1 MAIKSG
7 ETTYHQAK
15 RGIVQNGLVL
25 NLDAGVDASYDGG
38 TTWRDLEG
46 GSNGA
51 LTNSPTFDRDKG
63 GSIVFDGT
71 NTYVDLGTSI
81 DTNVPISVSC
91 WFKADQEQR
100 YQGLVSRADGGTSF
114 RNFILYISNVDGD
127 GGFGT
132 YINAHRR
139 VLGLISTNIW
149 YNGCFTLD
157 SSNNL
162 KLYLNAS
169 LVKSDTSV
177 SYTNQSSDKLLVGE
191 FQAGTGSDYPLDGNI
206 SNVSIYSRALTAT
219 EITQN
224 YNATRHRFG
233 V

>member
-1 MAIKSG
+1 MG
-7 ETTYHQAK
+7 VTYNN
-15 RGIVQNGLVL
+15 RIVTDGLIL
-25 NLDAGVDASYDGG
+25 CLDAASKRSYPG
-38 TTWRDLEG
+38 TGTAWTDLKEG
-46 GSNGA
+46 NSGT
-51 LTNSPTFDRDKG
+51 LTNGPTFDAENG
-63 GSIVFDGT
+63 GSLTFDGA

-100 YQGLVSRADGGTSF
+100 YQGLVSRADGSTSF
-114 RNFILYISNVDGD
+114 RNFILYISNIDGD

-132 YINAHRR
+132 YINAHRK
-139 VLGLISTNIW
+139 VLGVISTNTW

-177 SYTNQSSDKLLVGE
+177 SYTDQSSDKLLVGE
-191 FQAGTGSDYPLDGNI
+191 FQAGAGSDYPLDGNI
-206 SNVSIYSRALTAT
+206 SNVSIYNRALSAD
-219 EITQN
+219 EIRQN
-224 YNATRHRFG
+224 YLSTKERYA
-233 V
+233 

>member
-1 MAIKSG
+1 MSLS
-7 ETTYHQAK
+7 HSPL
-15 RGIVQNGLVL
+15 IVRDGLVL
-25 NLDAGVDASYDGG
+25 CLDAANPRSYPKSG
-38 TTWRDLEG
+38 TTWSDLVG
-46 GSNGA
+46 ANNGT
-51 LTNSPTFDRDKG
+51 LTNGPTFDADDK
-63 GSIVFDGT
+63 GSIVFDGV

-114 RNFILYISNVDGD
+114 RNFILYISNVDGA

-132 YINAHRR
+132 YVNAHRR
-139 VLGLISTNIW
+139 VLGLISTNTW

-177 SYTNQSSDKLLVGE
+177 SYTNQPSDKLMIGE
-191 FQAGTGSDYPLDGNI
+191 FQAGTGGDYPLDGNI
-206 SNVSIYSRALTAT
+206 SNVSIYNRALSAD
-219 EITQN
+219 EVLQN
-224 YNATRHRFG
+224 YKATRGRYK
-233 V
+233 

>member
-1 MAIKSG
+1 MSLS
-7 ETTYHQAK
+7 HSPL
-15 RGIVQNGLVL
+15 IVRDGLVL
-25 NLDAGVDASYDGG
+25 CLDAANPRSYPKSG
-38 TTWRDLEG
+38 TTWSDLK
-46 GSNGA
+46 GSNNGT
-51 LTNSPTFDRDKG
+51 LTNGPTFDAENG
-63 GSIVFDGT
+63 GSLTFDGA

-100 YQGLVSRADGGTSF
+100 YQGLVSRADGSTSF
-114 RNFILYISNVDGD
+114 RNFILYISNIDGD

-132 YINAHRR
+132 YINAHRK
-139 VLGLISTNIW
+139 VLGLISTNTW

-177 SYTNQSSDKLLVGE
+177 SYTDQSSDKLLVGE

-206 SNVSIYSRALTAT
+206 SNVSIYNRALSAD
-219 EITQN
+219 EIRQN
-224 YNATRHRFG
+224 YLSTKERYA
-233 V
+233 

>member
-1 MAIKSG
+1 MGLAHSP
-7 ETTYHQAK
+7 
-15 RGIVQNGLVL
+15 RIVTDGLVL
-25 NLDAGVDASYDGG
+25 CLDAASKRSYPGTGTVWTDLKGVNNGTLTNMDASNFSD
-38 TTWRDLEG
+38 DNG
-46 GSNGA
+46 GS
-51 LTNSPTFDRDKG
+51 L
-63 GSIVFDGT
+63 VFDGS
-71 NTYVDLGTSI
+71 NEYVDLGTSM

-91 WFKADQEQR
+91 WFKPDQEQR
-100 YQGLVSRADGGTSF
+100 YQGLVSRADGSTSF

-139 VLGLISTNIW
+139 VLGLISTNTW

-177 SYTNQSSDKLLVGE
+177 SYTNQPSDKLMIGE

-206 SNVSIYSRALTAT
+206 SNTLIYNRALTPD
-219 EITQN
+219 EILQN
-224 YNATRHRFG
+224 YLSTKERYA
-233 V
+233 